1 MSDERI
7 VFALVALRSTWF
19 SEDGPSI
26 GLRAKAHRTVHASLT
41 SIALPKTMMDVGTVA
56 RVWVRLKN
64 DQPQDISRRPDDR
77 RSVER
82 AGPRAHCAIPVPRPV
97 CTTAA
102 EAAIGLGDKRARHRF
117 CLKTIEMYKA
127 TLQAWP
133 TISQK
138 HAEHCADETLYPDL
152 EQCVLDPL
160 VEE

>member
-1 MSDERI
+1 
-7 VFALVALRSTWF
+7 
-19 SEDGPSI
+19 
-26 GLRAKAHRTVHASLT
+26 
-41 SIALPKTMMDVGTVA
+41 MMDVGTVA
-56 RVWVRLKN
+56 RVWADSKMTNLKTLAAAL
-64 DQPQDISRRPDDR
+64 ITVALLS
-77 RSVER
+77 
-82 AGPRAHCAIPVPRPV
+82 GPALAHTVPFPVPRPV

-102 EAAIGLGDKRARHRF
+102 EAATGLGDKRARHRF